1 MESVAPGVVLG
12 SLRWRYAVKAFDPS
26 RDIDPETWSALEEV
40 LVLTPSS
47 FGLQPWLFLVLEDRV
62 LRETLVPHAWGQRQ
76 VAEASRL
83 VVFCRRQDL
92 GQEDIDRYLA
102 SITEIRGGR
111 LESLTGLRQMLQG
124 TLVEGPLREE
134 INEWAT
140 RQVYIALG
148 NFMTTAALLGVDTCP
163 LEGFVPAKFDEI
175 LGLVPR
181 GWASVVCCAA
191 GYRSATDR
199 YAGLPKVRYPRHSVV
214 ERR

>member
-1 MESVAPGVVLG
+1 MEWVAPGVVLG
-12 SLRWRYAVKAFDPS
+12 SLRWRYAVKAFDAS
-26 RDIDPETWSALEEV
+26 RDIEPETWLALEEV

-47 FGLQPWLFLVLEDRV
+47 FGLQPWLFLVLEDRG
-62 LRETLVPHAWGQRQ
+62 LREALVPHAWGQRQ
-76 VAEASRL
+76 VADASRL

-102 SITEIRGGR
+102 SMADIRGTR
-111 LESLTGLRQMLQG
+111 LENLTGLRQMMQG
-124 TLVEGPLREE
+124 TLVEGPMREE

-148 NFMTTAALLGVDTCP
+148 NFMTTAAMLGVDTCP
-163 LEGFVPAKFDEI
+163 LEGFLPEKFDEI
-175 LGLVPR
+175 LGLGPR

-199 YAGLPKVRYPRHSVV
+199 YSTLAKVRYPRQSVV